1 MTRLRYL
8 NAGGISVLNRGGQ
21 MTANSVIKHRVTL
34 LRHLVNTSNPH
45 SSSLW
50 KKNYTSVAL
59 MIPPASS
66 FSVQALRS
74 DFRMQI
80 RPRKLFLLQRH
91 SLHRLYF
98 TSQPKSTTYQVPERQ
113 CLPSNFK
120 LELPALLASSIH
132 EPLHLSTVQRYLS
145 SPPLIPM
152 PRALNLRT
160 ISSPSLLQ
168 F

>member
-1 MTRLRYL
+1 ME
-8 NAGGISVLNRGGQ
+8 
-21 MTANSVIKHRVTL
+21 
-34 LRHLVNTSNPH
+34 
-45 SSSLW
+45 
-50 KKNYTSVAL
+50 
-59 MIPPASS
+59 
-66 FSVQALRS
+66 
-74 DFRMQI
+74 I

-132 EPLHLSTVQRYLS
+132 EPLDLSTVQRHVS

-168 F
+168 LYNPPPHPEYKLSLSSRADIHANKVSITVSHSQSQPVITQNISVLISLFSR